1 MKEINSKEAHDRMQ
15 QNSEVVYLDVRSV
28 PEFER
33 GHASHAINIP
43 ILHFQ
48 PGMGMFPNDDFAAV
62 VQAALPKD
70 ASIVVGCMSG
80 GRSAQACMLM
90 TELGYKDVTN
100 IRGGFGGAVDPFGRV
115 IEAGWT
121 QLNLPLCTECES
133 ESNYESLA
141 SKAKK

>member
-1 MKEINSKEAHDRMQ
+1 MKEINPKEAHDRMQ
-15 QNSEVVYLDVRSV
+15 QNSDVVYLDVRSV

-43 ILHFQ
+43 LLHFD

-62 VQAALPKD
+62 VLAALPKD

-80 GRSAQACMLM
+80 GRSGQACMLM
-90 TELGYKDVTN
+90 TELGYKDVAN

-115 IEAGWT
+115 LEAGWT
-121 QLNLPLCTECES
+121 QLKLPLCTSCEN
-133 ESNYESLA
+133 ESNYEALA
-141 SKAKK
+141 AKARK